1 MRIYTIFERAFVS
14 LIGALMLWSA
24 SHWVTDGLQLW
35 RSHEPG
41 AIGFMSLA
49 VGMVLVASLFLFVG
63 VRGRGP
69 RWANRSSLTRNRQ

>member
-1 MRIYTIFERAFVS
+1 MRIFTIFERAFLS

-24 SHWVTDGLQLW
+24 PHWATDGLQRG

-49 VGMVLVASLFLFVG
+49 AGMVLVASLFLFVG

-69 RWANRSSLTRNRQ
+69 RWADRFSLPRKRH